1 MTVNTADFFA
11 DGIFNKKH
19 LIITGHYGTGKT
31 NIAVNL
37 ALKLAEHEPVCLIDC
52 DIVNPYFR
60 STDNKELLESK
71 GILVFSPNF
80 ANTNLDTPSL
90 PAAIGSVFQMNRR
103 IIW

>member
-71 GILVFSPNF
+71 
-80 ANTNLDTPSL
+80 
-90 PAAIGSVFQMNRR
+90 
-103 IIW
+103 